1 MGAERRL
8 RPEEVTAMF
17 SDELQAWM
25 GEMPAEEL
33 ATRLTGGVT
42 VQELPEDIRTVIG
55 RALRPTDFVLAPL
68 PEPAL
73 HARHERVAVRRRGR

>member
-1 MGAERRL
+1 
-8 RPEEVTAMF
+8 
-17 SDELQAWM
+17 M

-68 PEPAL
+68 PNQLFTRDTSAWL
-73 HARHERVAVRRRGR
+73 YGGWC

>member
-1 MGAERRL
+1 
-8 RPEEVTAMF
+8 
-17 SDELQAWM
+17 M

-55 RALRPTDFVLAPL
+55 RALRPTDFVLRRCRTSCSRATRAPGCT
-68 PEPAL
+68 A
-73 HARHERVAVRRRGR
+73 GWC